1 MLKSFLIAGTFCASF
16 VLVTYPFMVYVYPIF
31 PSSVAMVALFGLVLV
46 LAITI
51 HTIFESNYQIVR
63 TRLRRL
69 FNR

>member
-1 MLKSFLIAGTFCASF
+1 MLKSFLIAGTLWASF
-16 VLVTYPFMVYVYPIF
+16 VLVTYPFMVYVYPIL
-31 PSSVAMVALFGLVLV
+31 PSSVAMVALFGLLLV